1 LFRACDVLSFITS
14 IIIIVRSRRRRLLSS
29 VVVVAAVGN
38 AGIVA
43 LVLCVRGDGFET
55 SFVSRRKESV
65 ADDASEEVEKKQSPR
80 GVTNW
85 IRLENVLVGVQSVVL
100 FFSRRLFFF
109 SARSKREKAFF
120 AFRSATSKVRGGKAS
135 QSSSRSSDSE
145 SDLSELVPDVKIA
158 RDVTSTTLN
167 VVRRFQVDVAKPPDD
182 NNNDKSPAN
191 YCKLPANQYNV
202 IDEDKVE
209 MLEDNSF
216 VVSTGVQKFLFLTIE
231 AKGRVKIE
239 ETLTGVKQTLE
250 KAEMIDVNGKNGK
263 IVDAMNKSIGRV
275 RVVNSVVAT
284 TSDEGRKEHIESQL
298 EFSGTF
304 TDGVFAKIGPRLNE
318 IASFVLGATLP
329 WFLETIG
336 KDYEL
341 WAVDGERQK
350 AKMDIGGMSQTI
362 LKGAK
367 GKLPSNV
374 REIEVV

>member
-1 LFRACDVLSFITS
+1 MSSSLFKASSSSFLSFS
-14 IIIIVRSRRRRLLSS
+14 SSLARR
-29 VVVVAAVGN
+29 
-38 AGIVA
+38 
-43 LVLCVRGDGFET
+43 
-55 SFVSRRKESV
+55 
-65 ADDASEEVEKKQSPR
+65 
-80 GVTNW
+80 
-85 IRLENVLVGVQSVVL
+85 
-100 FFSRRLFFF
+100 
-109 SARSKREKAFF
+109 KREKPF
-120 AFRSATSKVRGGKAS
+120 ARSATPKLRGGKAS
-135 QSSSRSSDSE
+135 RSSSRSSSADSE
-145 SDLSELVPDVKIA
+145 SDLSALVPDVKIA

-263 IVDAMNKSIGRV
+263 IVDAMNKSIGCV
-275 RVVNSVVAT
+275 RVVNSVMAT

>member
-1 LFRACDVLSFITS
+1 MSSSVFKASSSSFLSF
-14 IIIIVRSRRRRLLSS
+14 SS
-29 VVVVAAVGN
+29 SLN
-38 AGIVA
+38 
-43 LVLCVRGDGFET
+43 
-55 SFVSRRKESV
+55 
-65 ADDASEEVEKKQSPR
+65 
-80 GVTNW
+80 
-85 IRLENVLVGVQSVVL
+85 
-100 FFSRRLFFF
+100 
-109 SARSKREKAFF
+109 ARSKRENAF
-120 AFRSATSKVRGGKAS
+120 AFRSATAKVQGVFKAS
-135 QSSSRSSDSE
+135 QSSSSQSSDSE

-209 MLEDNSF
+209 MLKDNSF
-216 VVSTGVQKFLFLTIE
+216 VVSTGVQKFLFLMIE

-275 RVVNSVVAT
+275 RVVNSVMAT

>member
-1 LFRACDVLSFITS
+1 MSSLFKASSSSFIGS
-14 IIIIVRSRRRRLLSS
+14 FSSLVRRKREKS
-29 VVVVAAVGN
+29 
-38 AGIVA
+38 
-43 LVLCVRGDGFET
+43 
-55 SFVSRRKESV
+55 VSRR
-65 ADDASEEVEKKQSPR
+65 
-80 GVTNW
+80 
-85 IRLENVLVGVQSVVL
+85 
-100 FFSRRLFFF
+100 
-109 SARSKREKAFF
+109 
-120 AFRSATSKVRGGKAS
+120 ATSRARGGKAS
-135 QSSSRSSDSE
+135 KSSSSSSESDSE
-145 SDLSELVPDVKIA
+145 YDLDELETVVPDVTIA
-158 RDVTSTTLN
+158 RELTSTTLN
-167 VVRRFQVDVAKPPDD
+167 VVRRFQVDVAGPPDD
-182 NNNDKSPAN
+182 KDNKSPAK

-250 KAEMIDVNGKNGK
+250 KAEMIDASGKNGK
-263 IVDAMNKSIGRV
+263 IVDAMNKSIGCV
-275 RVVNSVVAT
+275 RVVNSVMAT

>member
-1 LFRACDVLSFITS
+1 MSSSLFKASSSSFLKS
-14 IIIIVRSRRRRLLSS
+14 FSSSSLL
-29 VVVVAAVGN
+29 A
-38 AGIVA
+38 
-43 LVLCVRGDGFET
+43 
-55 SFVSRRKESV
+55 
-65 ADDASEEVEKKQSPR
+65 
-80 GVTNW
+80 
-85 IRLENVLVGVQSVVL
+85 
-100 FFSRRLFFF
+100 
-109 SARSKREKAFF
+109 ARSKRENAF
-120 AFRSATSKVRGGKAS
+120 AFRRATRKVRGGKAS
-135 QSSSRSSDSE
+135 RSSSRSSSADSE
-145 SDLSELVPDVKIA
+145 SDLSALVPDVKIA

-275 RVVNSVVAT
+275 RVVNSVMAT

-304 TDGVFAKIGPRLNE
+304 TEGVFAKIGPRLNE

>member
-1 LFRACDVLSFITS
+1 MS
-14 IIIIVRSRRRRLLSS
+14 SS
-29 VVVVAAVGN
+29 VFKASSSSF
-38 AGIVA
+38 
-43 LVLCVRGDGFET
+43 LGF
-55 SFVSRRKESV
+55 
-65 ADDASEEVEKKQSPR
+65 ASS
-80 GVTNW
+80 
-85 IRLENVLVGVQSVVL
+85 LA
-100 FFSRRLFFF
+100 
-109 SARSKREKAFF
+109 ARSKRENAF
-120 AFRSATSKVRGGKAS
+120 AFRRATRKVRGGKAS
-135 QSSSRSSDSE
+135 QSSSRSSDADAE
-145 SDLSELVPDVKIA
+145 SDLSALVPDVKIA

-304 TDGVFAKIGPRLNE
+304 TEGVFAKIGPRLNE

>member
-1 LFRACDVLSFITS
+1 MSSSLFKASSSSFLSFS
-14 IIIIVRSRRRRLLSS
+14 SSLARR
-29 VVVVAAVGN
+29 
-38 AGIVA
+38 
-43 LVLCVRGDGFET
+43 
-55 SFVSRRKESV
+55 
-65 ADDASEEVEKKQSPR
+65 
-80 GVTNW
+80 
-85 IRLENVLVGVQSVVL
+85 
-100 FFSRRLFFF
+100 
-109 SARSKREKAFF
+109 KREKPF
-120 AFRSATSKVRGGKAS
+120 ARSATPKLRGGKAS
-135 QSSSRSSDSE
+135 KSSSKSSDSE
-145 SDLSELVPDVKIA
+145 YDLSESETVVPDAKIA
-158 RDVTSTTLN
+158 RDLTSTTLN

-182 NNNDKSPAN
+182 NNDKSPAN

-239 ETLTGVKQTLE
+239 ETLTGVRQTLE
-250 KAEMIDVNGKNGK
+250 KVEMIDVNGKNGK
-263 IVDAMNKSIGRV
+263 IVDAMNKSIGCV
-275 RVVNSVVAT
+275 RVVNSVMAT

>member
-1 LFRACDVLSFITS
+1 MS
-14 IIIIVRSRRRRLLSS
+14 SS
-29 VVVVAAVGN
+29 VFKASSS
-38 AGIVA
+38 
-43 LVLCVRGDGFET
+43 
-55 SFVSRRKESV
+55 SFLKS
-65 ADDASEEVEKKQSPR
+65 
-80 GVTNW
+80 
-85 IRLENVLVGVQSVVL
+85 
-100 FFSRRLFFF
+100 FSSSSLA
-109 SARSKREKAFF
+109 ARSKRENALF
-120 AFRSATSKVRGGKAS
+120 AFRRATRKVRGGKAS
-135 QSSSRSSDSE
+135 RSSSRSSSADSE
-145 SDLSELVPDVKIA
+145 SDLSALVPDVKIA

-304 TDGVFAKIGPRLNE
+304 TEGVFAKIGPRLNE

>member
-1 LFRACDVLSFITS
+1 MSSSVFKASSSSFLSF
-14 IIIIVRSRRRRLLSS
+14 SS
-29 VVVVAAVGN
+29 SLN
-38 AGIVA
+38 
-43 LVLCVRGDGFET
+43 
-55 SFVSRRKESV
+55 
-65 ADDASEEVEKKQSPR
+65 
-80 GVTNW
+80 
-85 IRLENVLVGVQSVVL
+85 
-100 FFSRRLFFF
+100 
-109 SARSKREKAFF
+109 ARSKRENTV
-120 AFRSATSKVRGGKAS
+120 AFRSATAKVQGVFKAS
-135 QSSSRSSDSE
+135 QSSSSQSSDSE

-275 RVVNSVVAT
+275 RVVNSVMAT
-284 TSDEGRKEHIESQL
+284 TSDEGRKEHIEGQL

>member
-1 LFRACDVLSFITS
+1 MSSSVFKASSSSFLSF
-14 IIIIVRSRRRRLLSS
+14 SS
-29 VVVVAAVGN
+29 SLN
-38 AGIVA
+38 
-43 LVLCVRGDGFET
+43 
-55 SFVSRRKESV
+55 
-65 ADDASEEVEKKQSPR
+65 
-80 GVTNW
+80 
-85 IRLENVLVGVQSVVL
+85 
-100 FFSRRLFFF
+100 
-109 SARSKREKAFF
+109 ARSKRENAF
-120 AFRSATSKVRGGKAS
+120 AFRSATAKVRGGKAS
-135 QSSSRSSDSE
+135 QSSSQSSDSE

-275 RVVNSVVAT
+275 RVVNSVMAT